1 MGRPA
6 ARAMNQAAEISAAAR
21 PAPSPAL
28 LRERVFERYAGCC
41 IRSARRLAMV
51 GAFAAF
57 SGF

>member
-6 ARAMNQAAEISAAAR
+6 ARAMNEAADISAAAG

-28 LRERVFERYAGCC
+28 LRERVFERYACC
-41 IRSARRLAMV
+41 IRIARRLAMV